1 MTYLSELKY
10 ERVFSETLPSRPPHV
25 PIKEPLIDLY
35 LDWVNN
41 YLTIE
46 QMAKH
51 YALRESELGHLINI
65 GRGLFE
71 AQQKDNKNG

>member
-35 LDWVNN
+35 LDWSNN

-46 QMAKH
+46 RMAQH
-51 YALRESELGHLINI
+51 YDLRDS
-65 GRGLFE
+65 
-71 AQQKDNKNG
+71 